1 MNNNIDYEILELH
14 NNNRSVTSSEIYDE
28 FLTPDSSCCSKSSE
42 DNDLSQDIIM
52 DLVSMEDRILALSL
66 SYDTNYKISD
76 LSKIA
81 EYYSI
86 SLTKLHDMENPNT
99 NTNANANANA
109 KANAKNKKKNVKKK
123 KDELIKDIVQFE
135 EDKLNTNVVN
145 RRKELWFYIDELKSN
160 KYLQKHIIFNI

>member
-1 MNNNIDYEILELH
+1 MNNNIDYEILELG
-14 NNNRSVTSSEIYDE
+14 NNNTSVTSSEIYDE

-42 DNDLSQDIIM
+42 DNDFTQQHLSQDIMM
-52 DLVSMEDRILALSL
+52 DFVSMEDRILALSL

-99 NTNANANANA
+99 NT
-109 KANAKNKKKNVKKK
+109 KNKKKNVKKK

-145 RRKELWFYIDELKSN
+145 RRKELWFYIDELKSD